1 MFKYQLGQTV
11 FFMRDNKICSS
22 KIMRRNFSDRM
33 SGDAPVSNVTYNI
46 SDRNGTDMSEQW
58 LFASVD
64 DVVSHL
70 RKNVA
75 AL

>member
-11 FFMRDNKICSS
+11 FFMRDNKICSA
-22 KIMRRNFSDRM
+22 KITKRSYSDRV
-33 SGDAPVSNVTYNI
+33 SSDAPVSYVSYNI
-46 SDRNGTDMSEQW
+46 SDRNNTDIGEQW

-64 DVVSHL
+64 DICYNLRQNVV
-70 RKNVA
+70 